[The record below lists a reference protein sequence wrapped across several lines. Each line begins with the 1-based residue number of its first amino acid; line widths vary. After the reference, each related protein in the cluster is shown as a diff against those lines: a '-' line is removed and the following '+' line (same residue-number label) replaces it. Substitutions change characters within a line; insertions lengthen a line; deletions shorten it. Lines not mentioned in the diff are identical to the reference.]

1 MRTMPK
7 TIRRFTLIV
16 DVDIDNL
23 DLDEKALLRILQ
35 DDFNTFA
42 ESPDVEAAALRSF
55 DIRDQTIV
63 SLKTHGEFARNPKVL
78 GETYDS

>member
-1 MRTMPK
+1 MPK
-7 TIRRFTLIV
+7 NIRRFTLMV

-23 DLDEKALLRILQ
+23 DLDEKALLHILQ

-55 DIRDQTIV
+55 DIRDQAIV
-63 SLKTHGEFARNPKVL
+63 SLKTHDEYVRNPKVL
-78 GETYDS
+78 GELYGS